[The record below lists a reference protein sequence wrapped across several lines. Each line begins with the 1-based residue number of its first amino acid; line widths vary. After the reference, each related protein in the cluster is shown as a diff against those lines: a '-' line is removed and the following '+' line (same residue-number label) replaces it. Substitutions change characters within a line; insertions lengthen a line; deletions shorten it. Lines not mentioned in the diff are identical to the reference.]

1 MAATRCRRRGAG
13 IGTGGKVLAAS
24 ESDMAV
30 EPILGRDYIDA
41 RDTVGWIYDTDRK
54 RVVWA
59 NRAALRVW
67 NAESLEELRARD
79 LSVDMS
85 RSVEQR
91 LKQYQED
98 FISHGATFRE
108 AWTIYPKGQPRM
120 LRLAYRGYRLPD
132 GRMAMLCEG
141 TEEINA
147 TPEAMRSVE
156 ALLHTSVVISLF
168 GLDGSLLY
176 CNPAARACY
185 GGGARFLDGRF
196 GDAAEAARIR
206 SLVETEGMF
215 EGAVAVTTLNGERWH
230 QIRAFLCRDA
240 VTGDQAMLFSE
251 TDVTETHL
259 ARLALMDSR
268 NEALEASRLKTEF
281 VANMSHEIRTPLNGV
296 LGLAQLMH
304 NTALSPEQADLLT
317 MIESS
322 GKALLGIIEDI
333 LDISKIEAGEIEIA
347 EEAYDLHD
355 ILQEAVDTVFVAASS
370 RGITINR
377 RIAENMPERLWG
389 DPKRLRQVLIN
400 LLGNAIKFSRD
411 NAVDL
416 CVETSGD
423 ESLYFAVVDRGVG
436 IPPEQ
441 QGTIFERFRQVDG
454 SLTRSHGGTGLGLA
468 ICKTLVELMG
478 GQIGMKSVV
487 GHGSTFWFTIAR
499 KALDE
504 AAQNAPVDGHGAP
517 AVVHLTDLPIL
528 LAEDNP
534 TNQFI
539 IARSLERKGME
550 IDVVGNGDE
559 ALERLA
565 ERTYGLVLM
574 DIQMPVMSGHDA
586 IQEIRKG
593 TGAAAR
599 TPIIALTANATPE
612 AMFAV
617 LDAGADAYMTKP
629 VKLDALYEKILELLG
644 QAQRHGAAPARG
656 AISPSAS
663 GVSPPASGG

>member
-1 MAATRCRRRGAG
+1 VSAVNTSEGDAG
-13 IGTGGKVLAAS
+13 
-24 ESDMAV
+24 V
-30 EPILGRDYIDA
+30 EPVLGTAYLDA
-41 RDTVGWIYDTDRK
+41 LDTVLWIYDTDHK
-54 RVVWA
+54 RVLWA

-67 NAESLEELRARD
+67 NAASLDELRARD
-79 LSVDMS
+79 LSIDMS

-98 FISHGATFRE
+98 FISHDATFRE

-168 GLDGSLLY
+168 GLNGELLY

-185 GGGARFLDGRF
+185 GGGARYLDARF
-196 GDAAEAARIR
+196 ASHGQAESILATVQA
-206 SLVETEGMF
+206 EGMF

-268 NEALEASRLKTEF
+268 NEAVEASRLKTEF

-304 NTALSPEQADLLT
+304 NTALSAEQADLLT

-333 LDISKIEAGEIEIA
+333 LDISKIEAGEIELA
-347 EEAYDLHD
+347 RETFGLHD
-355 ILQEAVDTVFVAASS
+355 LVQEAIDTVFVAASS
-370 RGITINR
+370 RGIAINR
-377 RIAENMPERLWG
+377 QIDDSIPERLWG
-389 DPKRLRQVLIN
+389 DTKRLRQVLIN

-411 NAVDL
+411 EDVDL
-416 CVETSGD
+416 RVEPDGDGVLRFCVI
-423 ESLYFAVVDRGVG
+423 DRGVG
-436 IPPEQ
+436 IPPDQ

-478 GQIGMKSVV
+478 GQIGMTSVV
-487 GHGSTFWFTIAR
+487 GQGSTFWFTIPR
-499 KALDE
+499 E
-504 AAQNAPVDGHGAP
+504 AADHAAAKAGSKADRLPVMA
-517 AVVHLTDLPIL
+517 HLTDLPIL

-539 IARSLERKGME
+539 IARSLERRGMAV
-550 IDVVGNGDE
+550 DVVGNGAE
-559 ALERLA
+559 ALERLS
-565 ERTYGLVLM
+565 EHPYGLVLM
-574 DIQMPVMSGHDA
+574 DLQMPVMSGYDA
-586 IQEIRKG
+586 ILAIRQDPG
-593 TGAAAR
+593 PSSR

-612 AMFAV
+612 AMFSV
-617 LDAGADAYMTKP
+617 LEAGADAYMTKP
-629 VKLDALYEKILELLG
+629 VKLDALYEKMLELLG
-644 QAQRHGAAPARG
+644 HARRRGAAAAG
-656 AISPSAS
+656 AS
-663 GVSPPASGG
+663 VSPPVSGG